1 MARYILAG
9 TPGSNK
15 TSILSD
21 RDEKWRC
28 TSIEES
34 TTDVVTC
41 TSMASAFCQLEH
53 VLIGFECHLS
63 HRHVRLITCISRL
76 RGRPHIGMRGVDSHQ
91 RRLMRQMELEI
102 SRFHEGS
109 LSVVTLAENV
119 HSLYQAADFR
129 SAELT
134 TEFMDLWLPV
144 EMEAEVQREGWDPPD
159 TTVGR
164 DQMTLTVD
172 ALARWIATKVGADG
186 DDPT

>member
-1 MARYILAG
+1 
-9 TPGSNK
+9 
-15 TSILSD
+15 
-21 RDEKWRC
+21 
-28 TSIEES
+28 
-34 TTDVVTC
+34 
-41 TSMASAFCQLEH
+41 
-53 VLIGFECHLS
+53 
-63 HRHVRLITCISRL
+63 
-76 RGRPHIGMRGVDSHQ
+76 
-91 RRLMRQMELEI
+91 MRQMELEI